1 MIVSLDDIVESLFV
15 AVTGKVVLEVIAL
28 ALFIYGL
35 KQFRLA
41 R

>member
-15 AVTGKVVLEVIAL
+15 AVAGKVVLGVIAL

-35 KQFRLA
+35 KQLRLA